1 MLSLMTAAPRL
12 FEVHF
17 IVLAPAGALARRSEV
32 DDAPVSL
39 AGDMTPAIVLMLPV
53 L

>member
-17 IVLAPAGALARRSEV
+17 IVLAPAGALARSEV

-39 AGDMTPAIVLMLPV
+39 AGDMTPAIVLILPV